1 MSTENEIETPDE
13 GEVDTASI
21 WAEITG
27 GEADESDAENSE
39 ESTAEDAE
47 GSGESE
53 ADESTDEPTATDDA
67 MEQLKDTV
75 QKLKEQM
82 DGKGDEKPQEKPQP
96 AQQAQDTFID
106 PYDRLD
112 KKQQELLQKFEED
125 YPEVKD
131 AFQLS
136 MGMAF
141 ERLIYHQ
148 NKEQAALVNQINKV
162 LIPLLEMQTEY
173 KSEREERRTR
183 TEVPEY
189 DKVNE
194 WIGKQPKV
202 VQKAYTEA
210 MKSGGDERKE
220 VIELFRKSTEKQS
233 VKEKERTI
241 KSMAP
246 IKSRRAPE
254 PTAGSASEENMS
266 PDELWNK
273 ITKSSR

>member
-47 GSGESE
+47 DSGESE

-82 DGKGDEKPQEKPQP
+82 DGKGDEKPQP

-254 PTAGSASEENMS
+254 PTVGSASEENMS

-273 ITKSSR
+273 ITKPSR